1 MVTGSMKESATVKL
15 EVDQVTKDYGERK
28 VLSPTNLTVGEN
40 EFISIVG
47 PSGCGK
53 STLLM
58 MMAGLLE
65 PTSGQIRFGDRVI
78 SGPPKRLAVVFQDYS
93 RSLFPWLTVRRNC
106 PWRPRR
112 TSWRRRRWHAVST
125 MPWRRSA
132 CPARKT
138 STRGSC
144 PAACSSASRSRERW
158 RCSPRCC

>member
-93 RSLFPWLTVRRNC
+93 RSLFPWLTVRRNLSMAAAAYKLEKAEAA
-106 PWRPRR
+106 RR
-112 TSWRRRRWHAVST
+112 VDHALEAVGLPGT
-125 MPWRRSA
+125 HDLYP
-132 CPARKT
+132 
-138 STRGSC
+138 
-144 PAACSSASRSRERW
+144 
-158 RCSPRCC
+158 